1 MPRTSN
7 DNRTSSDDR
16 TSNDDRT
23 SSDDRSSNG
32 DRTSSDNS
40 FDTVS
45 LSSDSNSSLEVP
57 ESTFRFKTLINN
69 FLKKYIF
76 CSTN

>member
-1 MPRTSN
+1 MS
-7 DNRTSSDDR
+7 RTSSDDR
-16 TSNDDRT
+16 KSSDYRTSND
-23 SSDDRSSNG
+23 

-45 LSSDSNSSLEVP
+45 LSSSSNSSLEVP
-57 ESTFRFKTLINN
+57 ESTFSFKTLINN

-76 CSTN
+76 CSTI